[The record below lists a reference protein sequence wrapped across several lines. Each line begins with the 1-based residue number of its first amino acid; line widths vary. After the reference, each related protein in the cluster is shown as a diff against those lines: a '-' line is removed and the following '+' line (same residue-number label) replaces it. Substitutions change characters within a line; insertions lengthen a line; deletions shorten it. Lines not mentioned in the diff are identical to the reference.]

1 MGLEAAFGFDYSNWG
16 GVILTFL
23 RVVTILFFL
32 PIFGTDAAPL
42 KLRIVLAM
50 VITFTVWPAA
60 SQQLVI
66 QDAARLQGPTGL
78 FVATLR
84 EVFFGFAIG
93 FSTKLVLV
101 AASIAANMIG
111 LNMGFQTAATF
122 SPIFDSQDSAFAV
135 FKNWIVIIL
144 ILSLNLHH
152 TFLDLIFRSFTKI
165 PITGSINSSQ
175 LLNSVIAIAQTC
187 FELGLKLAAPFL
199 AVQFLSTLA
208 LGLLG
213 RVVPQLN
220 VFIIN
225 FPISYLVSMVL
236 LIFVLGSMAA
246 LITQESATSEIMLSE
261 RTMNAFGGGR

>member
-1 MGLEAAFGFDYSNWG
+1 MGFEAAFGFDYSHWG
-16 GVILTFL
+16 AAILTFL

-32 PIFGTDAAPL
+32 PIFGTDSAPL

-50 VITFTVWPAA
+50 VITFAVWPAA
-60 SQQLVI
+60 SQQMGSL
-66 QDAARLQGPTGL
+66 DSARLLGPTGL
-78 FVATLR
+78 FVSTLR

-93 FSTKLVLV
+93 FSAKLVLV
-101 AASIAANMIG
+101 AASIGANMIG
-111 LNMGFQTAATF
+111 LNMGFQTAGTL
-122 SPIFDSQDSAFAV
+122 SPIFASQDSVFAV

-144 ILSLNLHH
+144 ILSLNIHH
-152 TFLDLIFRSFTKI
+152 TFIDLIFRSFTKI
-165 PITGSINSSQ
+165 PITGAINSAQ

-199 AVQFLSTLA
+199 AIQFLSTLA
-208 LGLLG
+208 IALLG

-225 FPISYLVSMVL
+225 FPVSYLVSMVL

-246 LITQESATSEIMLSE
+246 LISREAATSEVMLTE
-261 RTMNAFGGGR
+261 RTMNAFGGK

>member
-1 MGLEAAFGFDYSNWG
+1 MGFEAAFGFDYSNWG
-16 GVILTFL
+16 PAILTFL

-32 PIFGTDAAPL
+32 PIFGSDAAPL

-50 VITFTVWPAA
+50 VITFAAWPVA
-60 SQQLVI
+60 SQQVGI
-66 QDAARLQGPTGL
+66 MDSARLQGPTGL
-78 FVATLR
+78 FLASLR

-93 FSTKLVLV
+93 FSAKLVLI

-122 SPIFDSQDSAFAV
+122 SPIFNSQDSAFAV
-135 FKNWIVIIL
+135 FKNWIVLIL

-152 TFLDLIFRSFTKI
+152 IFFDLIFRSFTKI
-165 PITGSINSSQ
+165 PITGSINSIQ
-175 LLNSVIAIAQTC
+175 LLNSVIAIAQTS
-187 FELGLKLAAPFL
+187 FEIGLKLAAPFL
-199 AVQFLSTLA
+199 AIQFLSTLA
-208 LGLLG
+208 IGLLG

-220 VFIIN
+220 VFIVN
-225 FPISYLVSMVL
+225 FPVSYLISMVL

-246 LITQESATSEIMLSE
+246 LISHESATSELMLSE